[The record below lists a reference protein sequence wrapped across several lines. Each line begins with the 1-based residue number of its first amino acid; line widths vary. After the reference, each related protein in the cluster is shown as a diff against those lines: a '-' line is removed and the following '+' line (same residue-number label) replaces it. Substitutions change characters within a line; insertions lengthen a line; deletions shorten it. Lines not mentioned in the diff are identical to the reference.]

1 MPSPRAITSYYDQL
15 QAVPIGNL
23 ARELLVGR
31 ITRESDQQ
39 LACDCP
45 NHQSQ
50 SKTSLTID
58 LVTNRWHC
66 WGCGVGG
73 APLQLVEFVHSGVC
87 TTKKR
92 GQMPAS
98 HREARDFL
106 AKRCGVQPLNQ
117 IGKSAEDIARAEQ
130 AFIAREAC
138 FDTLAIFAERF
149 HEMLLADAKT
159 LSWVQA
165 NYGLT
170 LDTIKK
176 LKIGIANYNG
186 EPTLKALADTKGVDR
201 LTGLGTG
208 LFGLTENNAAYPVLR
223 GRVVFPYWRGG
234 RIVSMVGRIV
244 PWDEGVKKQPKYK
257 KLLVHHPQSRS
268 YVQPCMD
275 NSAFY
280 NEDCL
285 LTNPESVLI
294 TEGVT
299 DCIAALQH
307 GIPVISP
314 VTVQFREKDTPRL
327 VNVLR
332 RCKQVFLCL
341 DNELSQI
348 GLKGAMKLARLL
360 EEKKIHAR
368 IVSLPLG
375 KTQTEARKELA
386 SRFGIT
392 EKSDL
397 QRLDETLADPTPERL
412 AEVRR
417 LIAAAKIDLNAWF
430 AEGRTKKDFDKVLQ
444 TAKPRVEIL
453 ISLIDTSLDD
463 RQRYEQR
470 KPLMI
475 EIAKQPD
482 YYLDRCLKLIQEH
495 YGKRSITLGA
505 LRSELRGASKVAKK
519 EVAAVEK
526 QNALQTQLK
535 AVDPKSCLAAM
546 LAYEMQMGD
555 PRAAPAEGLGKV
567 VAEWFVA
574 NGARFFYPPG
584 EEPIMF
590 FDGVLYYLAST
601 NKGQRREFYSFFQE
615 QTGLT
620 HITTKGKVV
629 IETLRNIAK
638 REGKESAPKTW
649 IHTIPEK
656 HTIYFNLN
664 NENHEVARITP
675 DGVAIFKN
683 GLNPD
688 DVVLR
693 GHKRMKPIHFLSD
706 ADLDEA
712 QKAVDQVILGN
723 LSCSELDKCF
733 IVAWISCFLLI
744 GFAGTRPKTR
754 FEGCFDSG
762 KTGGSKVITALLY
775 GDLQQKKSTTAAN
788 YADAA
793 RNPLVALDNIEA
805 TNMSQEL
812 IDFMLLA
819 TSGVSREKVAYG
831 TDSEIVADV
840 TNCLVNSTGIEPL
853 AASLGEV
860 LSRVFTIKFHK
871 RYKRRDYIEVSMVSE
886 IKRYRDLILSALM
899 KRTSVVLHLIQ
910 EGKQLEVVRL
920 IGRALG
926 DHTKSRCN
934 DYLSLMCLMIISN
947 ETPDE
952 MEAALKE
959 LPPSFINMIAR
970 FNVASAK
977 SGAEANP
984 IGQALTWL
992 FNAHGQAL
1000 QADELKGTRISEAN
1014 FREKYLV
1021 TFDTP
1026 NRIKDILARDL
1037 LAGLKRVSREFG
1049 EPLAYKDAC
1058 QFGVRFRTDRQ
1069 MIEQAGFR
1077 ITSFVGNANKRYY
1090 TIEKIGDQDDGKLI

>member
-1 MPSPRAITSYYDQL
+1 MPDSRSINQYYDQL
-15 QAVPIGNL
+15 QASPIGNL

-31 ITRESDQQ
+31 ITRETENQ

-45 NHQSQ
+45 HHQSQ

-73 APLQLVEFVHSGVC
+73 APLQLVEFVQTGTC

-92 GQMPAS
+92 GQMPLS

-106 AKRCGVQPLNQ
+106 AKRCGLPPLNQ
-117 IGKSAEDIARAEQ
+117 LGKSPEEIARAEQ

-138 FDTLAIFAERF
+138 LDTLGIFADRF
-149 HEMLLADAKT
+149 HEMLLKDRKS
-159 LSWVQA
+159 LEWVQSH
-165 NYGLT
+165 YGLT
-170 LDTIKK
+170 LETIQK
-176 LKIGIANYNG
+176 LKIGIANYTG
-186 EPTLKALADTKGVDR
+186 ESTLTALTETKGVNR
-201 LTGLGTG
+201 LTALGTG
-208 LFGLTENNAAYPVLR
+208 LFGLNENKEAYPVLR

-244 PWDEGVKKQPKYK
+244 PWDPGANKQPKYK
-257 KLLVHHPQSRS
+257 KLLVHDPKTRS
-268 YVQPCMD
+268 YVHPCMD

-285 LTNPESVLI
+285 LTNPESILI

-307 GIPVISP
+307 GFPVISP

-327 VNVLR
+327 VKVLR

-348 GLKGAMKLARLL
+348 GLKSALKLARLL
-360 EEKKIHAR
+360 EDKKIHAR

-375 KTQTEARKELA
+375 KEQAEARKQLA
-386 SRFGIT
+386 ARFGIAAD
-392 EKSDL
+392 SDIQNL
-397 QRLDETLADPTPERL
+397 KASLPDPTPERL
-412 AEVRR
+412 AEAQG

-430 AEGRTKKDFDKVLQ
+430 AQGRTKKDFEKVLHS
-444 TAKPRVEIL
+444 AKPRVEIL
-453 ISLIDTSLDD
+453 ISRLDTHLDD
-463 RQRYEQR
+463 RRRYEQR
-470 KPLMI
+470 QPLMI

-482 YYLDRCLKLIQEH
+482 YYLDRCLKLIQER
-495 YGKRSITLGA
+495 YGKRSITLSA
-505 LRSELRGASKVAKK
+505 LRSELRDASKVAKK
-519 EVAAVEK
+519 EIAAAEK
-526 QNALQTQLK
+526 QSALQTQLQ
-535 AVDPKSCLAAM
+535 AVDPKSCQAAM
-546 LAYEMQMGD
+546 LAYEMQLGD

-567 VAEWFVA
+567 VAEWFMA

-590 FDGVLYYLAST
+590 FGGVLYYLAST
-601 NKGQRREFYSFFQE
+601 NRGQRREFYSFFQE

-638 REGKESAPKTW
+638 KEGKESAPKTW

-656 HTIYFNLN
+656 YTVYFNLN
-664 NENHEVARITP
+664 NADNEIVRITP

-693 GHKRMKPIHFLSD
+693 GHKRMKPIHFLPD

-754 FEGCFDSG
+754 FEGRFDSG

-860 LSRVFTIKFHK
+860 LSRVFTIKFHE
-871 RYKRRDYIEVSMVSE
+871 RYKRDDYIEVSMVGE
-886 IKRYRDLILSALM
+886 IKCYRDLILSALM

-920 IGRALG
+920 IGRTLG
-926 DHTKSRCN
+926 SHTKSRCN
-934 DYLSLMCLMIISN
+934 DYLSLMYLMILSS
-947 ETPDE
+947 EEPE
-952 MEAALKE
+952 QREAALKE
-959 LPPSFINMIAR
+959 LPQSFINMISR

-984 IGQALTWL
+984 IGQALSWL
-992 FNAHGQAL
+992 FNAYDQAL
-1000 QADELKGTRISEAN
+1000 QADDLKGSRISEAN
-1014 FREKYLV
+1014 FREKYLIS
-1021 TFDTP
+1021 FDSRS
-1026 NRIKDILARDL
+1026 RIKDVLARDL
-1037 LAGLKRVSREFG
+1037 LASLKRVSREFG
-1049 EPLAYKDAC
+1049 EPLVYKDAC

-1077 ITSFVGNANKRYY
+1077 VTSFVGSANKRYY
-1090 TIEKIGDQDDGKLI
+1090 TIEKVGDQDDEKLI